1 MDETDL
7 LKSSGLSVGVIGI
20 IYVALRLIKSIN
32 NKRIHSTCNGK
43 DMIDVVIDVREA
55 TEEEKKSTPRASPA
69 MHGLAVPSMEQIP
82 KPSPALNAITADKKI
97 SDLVI

>member
-1 MDETDL
+1 MDEIDL

-32 NKRIHSTCNGK
+32 NKRIHSKCNGK

-55 TEEEKKSTPRASPA
+55 TEEEKRST
-69 MHGLAVPSMEQIP
+69 P
-82 KPSPALNAITADKKI
+82 KPSPALNAITVDKKI

>member
-20 IYVALRLIKSIN
+20 IYVAIKLIKSIN
-32 NKRIHSTCNGK
+32 NKRIHSKCNGK

-55 TEEEKKSTPRASPA
+55 TDEEKRSTPRASPA
-69 MHGLAVPSMEQIP
+69 
-82 KPSPALNAITADKKI
+82 LNAITVDKKI